1 MWVRSR
7 CAQFCRAI
15 CATWERSVSDAM
27 IRGLK
32 PKVMRWLLIAL
43 LATTAIVSLPFS
55 ALAVCS
61 LSSTSISFGNYD
73 VFNTS
78 PLDTNG
84 SIVYRCGNADNNISI
99 SLNQGGASSFNPRRM
114 LNGSQALNYNL
125 YLDAARTIIW
135 GDGTDGTQTYFIK
148 NPPNNQDVTVPVY
161 GRVPTGQSVS
171 KGAYGNT
178 ITVTINF

>member
-1 MWVRSR
+1 
-7 CAQFCRAI
+7 
-15 CATWERSVSDAM
+15 M
-27 IRGLK
+27 IRRLK
-32 PKVMRWLLIAL
+32 TKLTKWLLIAL
-43 LATTAIVSLPFS
+43 LATAAIVGLPFS

-61 LSSTSISFGNYD
+61 LSSTSISFAIYD
-73 VFNTS
+73 VFSTN

-99 SLNQGGASSFNPRRM
+99 SLDRGGASSFNPRQM
-114 LNGSQALNYNL
+114 LNGSQVLNYNL

-135 GDGTDGTQTYFIK
+135 GDGTGGTQTYFIK

-161 GRVPTGQSVS
+161 GRIPTGQSVT
-171 KGAYGNT
+171 KGAYSNT

>member
-1 MWVRSR
+1 
-7 CAQFCRAI
+7 
-15 CATWERSVSDAM
+15 M
-27 IRGLK
+27 IHRLK
-32 PKVMRWLLIAL
+32 TKLTKWLLIAL
-43 LATTAIVSLPFS
+43 LAAAAVVGRSFS

-61 LSSTSISFGNYD
+61 LSGTSISFGNYD
-73 VFNTS
+73 VFSTS

-114 LNGSQALNYNL
+114 LKGSEVLNYNL
-125 YLDAARTIIW
+125 YLDAARTVIW
-135 GDGTDGTQTYFIK
+135 GDGTGGTQTYFIK

-171 KGAYGNT
+171 KGAYSNT

>member
-1 MWVRSR
+1 
-7 CAQFCRAI
+7 
-15 CATWERSVSDAM
+15 M
-27 IRGLK
+27 IRRLK
-32 PKVMRWLLIAL
+32 TQVAKWLLSAL
-43 LATTAIVSLPFS
+43 LATAGMVGLSFP

-61 LSSTSISFGNYD
+61 LSSTSISFGTYD
-73 VFNTS
+73 VFSTS

-99 SLNQGGASSFNPRRM
+99 SLDRGGASSFNPRRM
-114 LNGSQALNYNL
+114 LNGSQVLNYNL

-135 GDGTDGTQTYFIK
+135 GDGTSGTQTYFIK
-148 NPPNNQDVTVPVY
+148 NPPNNQDVTIPLY

-171 KGAYGNT
+171 KGAYSNT

>member
-1 MWVRSR
+1 MMSP
-7 CAQFCRAI
+7 
-15 CATWERSVSDAM
+15 
-27 IRGLK
+27 
-32 PKVMRWLLIAL
+32 PKIELAKWLLIAL
-43 LATTAIVSLPFS
+43 LAAAAVASLPFS

-61 LSSTSISFGNYD
+61 LSGTSISFGNYD
-73 VFNTS
+73 VFSSS

-84 SIVYRCGNADNNISI
+84 SIVYRCGNADHDISI
-99 SLNQGGASSFNPRRM
+99 SLDKGGTPSFNPRQM

-135 GDGTDGTQTYFIK
+135 GDGTGGTQTYFIK

-161 GRVPTGQSVS
+161 GRVPTGQNVS
-171 KGAYGNT
+171 KGAYSNT

>member
-1 MWVRSR
+1 MMSR
-7 CAQFCRAI
+7 
-15 CATWERSVSDAM
+15 
-27 IRGLK
+27 
-32 PKVMRWLLIAL
+32 PKIAVAKWLLITL
-43 LATTAIVSLPFS
+43 LATAAVASLSFS

-61 LSSTSISFGNYD
+61 LSSTSISFGTYD
-73 VFNTS
+73 VFSTS

-99 SLNQGGASSFNPRRM
+99 SLDRGGAASFNPRQMR
-114 LNGSQALNYNL
+114 NGSLALNYNL

-135 GDGTDGTQTYFIK
+135 GDGTAGTQTYFIK

-171 KGAYGNT
+171 RGVYSNT
-178 ITVTINF
+178 IVVTINF

>member
-1 MWVRSR
+1 MSR
-7 CAQFCRAI
+7 RKTK
-15 CATWERSVSDAM
+15 AT
-27 IRGLK
+27 K
-32 PKVMRWLLIAL
+32 WLLIAL
-43 LATTAIVSLPFS
+43 LVAAAVVGLSFS

-61 LSSTSISFGNYD
+61 LTSSSISFGNYD

-99 SLNQGGASSFNPRRM
+99 SLDKGGASSFNPRRM
-114 LNGSQALNYNL
+114 LKGSEALTYNL
-125 YLDAARTIIW
+125 FLDAARTVIW
-135 GDGTDGTQTYFIK
+135 GDGTSGTQTYFIK

-161 GRVPTGQSVS
+161 GRIPTGQSVS
-171 KGAYGNT
+171 KGIYSNT

>member
-1 MWVRSR
+1 MMSR
-7 CAQFCRAI
+7 
-15 CATWERSVSDAM
+15 
-27 IRGLK
+27 
-32 PKVMRWLLIAL
+32 PKIALAKSLLIAL
-43 LATTAIVSLPFS
+43 LATAAVASLSFS

-61 LSSTSISFGNYD
+61 LSSTSISFGTYD
-73 VFNTS
+73 VFSTS

-99 SLNQGGASSFNPRRM
+99 SLDRGGASSFNPRRM
-114 LNGSQALNYNL
+114 LNGSQVLNYTL

-135 GDGTDGTQTYFIK
+135 GDGTGGTQTYFIK
-148 NPPNNQDVTVPVY
+148 NPANNQDVTVPLY

-171 KGAYGNT
+171 KGPYSNT

>member
-1 MWVRSR
+1 
-7 CAQFCRAI
+7 
-15 CATWERSVSDAM
+15 M

>member
-1 MWVRSR
+1 
-7 CAQFCRAI
+7 
-15 CATWERSVSDAM
+15 M
-27 IRGLK
+27 IRRLK
-32 PKVMRWLLIAL
+32 TKLTKWLLIAL
-43 LATTAIVSLPFS
+43 LAIAAVVGQSFS

-61 LSSTSISFGNYD
+61 LSGTSISFGNYD
-73 VFNTS
+73 VFSTS

-99 SLNQGGASSFNPRRM
+99 SLDQGGASSFNPRRM
-114 LNGSQALNYNL
+114 LKGSEALNYNL
-125 YLDAARTIIW
+125 YLDAARTVIW
-135 GDGTDGTQTYFIK
+135 GNGTGGTQTYFIK

-171 KGAYGNT
+171 KGAYTNT

>member
-1 MWVRSR
+1 MMSR
-7 CAQFCRAI
+7 
-15 CATWERSVSDAM
+15 
-27 IRGLK
+27 
-32 PKVMRWLLIAL
+32 PKITLAKWLLIAL
-43 LATTAIVSLPFS
+43 LATAAVASLSFS

-61 LSSTSISFGNYD
+61 LSGTSISFGNYD

-99 SLNQGGASSFNPRRM
+99 SLDRGGATSFNPRQMR
-114 LNGSQALNYNL
+114 NGSQALNYNL
-125 YLDAARTIIW
+125 YLDAARTVIW
-135 GDGTDGTQTYFIK
+135 GDGTSGTQTYFIK

-161 GRVPTGQSVS
+161 GRVPTGQNVS
-171 KGAYGNT
+171 KGTYSNT

>member
-1 MWVRSR
+1 
-7 CAQFCRAI
+7 
-15 CATWERSVSDAM
+15 M

-43 LATTAIVSLPFS
+43 LATTAIVSLSFS